1 MHLLWHA
8 GRDKFTQMQVS
19 YPLKGILD
27 QKGISD
33 DEESEEEVI
42 EYKNQQGA
50 SSNRLAWNHHEER
63 AQTKVNTAADTAALK
78 AIRGATKN
86 TEEIEEGE
94 TVEDTN
100 GEGTDPAGSAEK
112 GRTRKRSAPKTK
124 EPNKAPKKRKD
135 EDKDNVCESPPQPKE
150 KVRGVDA
157 ATVGGFGL
165 P

>member
-33 DEESEEEVI
+33 DEDSEEEVI

-78 AIRGATKN
+78 AFRGATKN

-112 GRTRKRSAPKTK
+112 RKN
-124 EPNKAPKKRKD
+124 E
-135 EDKDNVCESPPQPKE
+135 KE
-150 KVRGVDA
+150 KCAQDQRA
-157 ATVGGFGL
+157 K
-165 P
+165 